1 MHQRMSVDI
10 ETYSSIDLTKSGV
23 YKYTEAPDFD
33 ILLIGYSFDD
43 EEEVQVIDTYNLDE
57 EGRAMMTE
65 FMDAL
70 HNPRIIKTAFNANFE
85 RTCLA
90 KWTEKEMP
98 PANSPQVPR
107 KRTCGLRT
115 GQAIESLQ
123 KPTPAKTM
131 WNMQKSM
138 HRV

>member
-57 EGRAMMTE
+57 EGRAMLTE

-70 HNPRIIKTAFNANFE
+70 HNPRIVKTA
-85 RTCLA
+85 
-90 KWTEKEMP
+90 
-98 PANSPQVPR
+98 
-107 KRTCGLRT
+107 
-115 GQAIESLQ
+115 
-123 KPTPAKTM
+123 
-131 WNMQKSM
+131 
-138 HRV
+138 